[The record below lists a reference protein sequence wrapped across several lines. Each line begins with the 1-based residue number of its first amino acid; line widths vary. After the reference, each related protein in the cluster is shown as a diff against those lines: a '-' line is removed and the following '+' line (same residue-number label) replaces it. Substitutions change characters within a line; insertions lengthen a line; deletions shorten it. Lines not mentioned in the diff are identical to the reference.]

1 MTPDKKVKILATLGP
16 AVDGIDDIRELVE
29 AGVNIFRLN
38 FSHGDHADHAKR
50 YQWIREVERQLNYP
64 LGILMDLQGPK
75 LRVGKFADGKVQLHR
90 GQAFRLDLDT
100 TAGDE
105 RRVNLPHPEI
115 IAALEAGMDL
125 LLDDGKLR
133 LRVVTKYNDAID
145 TTVLNGGELSD
156 RKGVNVPQAVLD
168 LSPLTAK
175 DRRDL
180 SFGLELG
187 VDWVAL
193 SFVQRPQDIVE
204 ARALIGDKAF
214 LMAKIEKPSAVEQL
228 REIAELSDAIM
239 VARGDL
245 GVEVPKAP
253 ILNLTP
259 NLQTA
264 RRLSVPQ
271 IQKNIITTCRA
282 LGKPVVVAT
291 QMLESMRFSP
301 APTRAEVTDVAN
313 AVAEGA
319 DAVMLSAETASGE
332 YPLEAVQMMSK
343 IIRQVEN
350 GPDYQTQLDVSRP
363 KAEATVSDAISCAI
377 RRISNVLPVAVLVN
391 YSESGASTLR
401 ASRERPK
408 APILNLTPNLQ
419 TARRLSVAWGIH
431 SVVNDRLR
439 QVDEVC
445 STALEIAQAQGM
457 AERGDTLLITAGV
470 PFGQPGST
478 NSLRIE
484 TLI

>member
-16 AVDGIDDIRELVE
+16 ATRGIDDIRELVQ
-29 AGVNIFRLN
+29 AGVNMFRLN
-38 FSHGDHADHAKR
+38 FSHGDHADHAQR
-50 YQWIREVERQLNYP
+50 YQWIREVEQQLNYP

-75 LRVGKFADGKVQLHR
+75 LRVGKFADGKVLLQR
-90 GQAFRLDLDT
+90 GQALRLDPDPT
-100 TAGDE
+100 PGDQ

-115 IAALEAGMDL
+115 IAALEPGMDL

-133 LRVVTKYNDAID
+133 LRVVAKHHDAID
-145 TTVLNGGELSD
+145 TEVLNGGELSD

-193 SFVQRPQDIVE
+193 SFVQRPEDIRE

-214 LMAKIEKPSAVEQL
+214 LMAKIEKPSAVTQL

-245 GVEVPKAP
+245 GVEVPAE
-253 ILNLTP
+253 
-259 NLQTA
+259 
-264 RRLSVPQ
+264 SVPQ
-271 IQKNIITTCRA
+271 IQKTIIGTCRA

-319 DAVMLSAETASGE
+319 DAVMLSAETASGD

-350 GPDYQTQLDVSRP
+350 GPDYQAQLDVSRP

-377 RRISNVLPVAVLVN
+377 RRISNVLPVAMLVN
-391 YSESGASTLR
+391 YSESVSSSLR
-401 ASRERPK
+401 AARERPTV
-408 APILNLTPNLQ
+408 PILNLTPNLQ
-419 TARRLSVAWGIH
+419 AARRLTVAWGVH
-431 SVVNDRLR
+431 SVVNDRLK

-457 AERGDTLLITAGV
+457 AQRGDTLLITAGV

>member
-16 AVDGIDDIRELVE
+16 ATDGIDDIRELVQ

-38 FSHGDHADHAKR
+38 FSHGDHADHAQR

-75 LRVGKFADGKVQLHR
+75 LRVGKFAEGKVQLHR
-90 GQAFRLDLDT
+90 GQALRLDLDPT
-100 TAGDE
+100 PGDE

-115 IAALEAGMDL
+115 IAALEPGMDL

-133 LRVVTKYNDAID
+133 LRVVTKYSDAID

-156 RKGVNVPQAVLD
+156 RKGVNVPQAVLE

-193 SFVQRPQDIVE
+193 SFVQRPEDIRE
-204 ARALIGDKAF
+204 ARELIGDKAF
-214 LMAKIEKPSAVEQL
+214 LMAKIEKPSAVTQL

-245 GVEVPKAP
+245 GVEVPAE
-253 ILNLTP
+253 
-259 NLQTA
+259 
-264 RRLSVPQ
+264 SVPQ
-271 IQKNIITTCRA
+271 IQKNIITICRQ

-350 GPDYQTQLDVSRP
+350 GPDYQAQLDVSRP

-391 YSESGASTLR
+391 YSESGTSSLR
-401 ASRERPK
+401 AARERPTV
-408 APILNLTPNLQ
+408 PILNLTPNLQ
-419 TARRLSVAWGIH
+419 TARRLTVAWGVH

-457 AERGDTLLITAGV
+457 AKRGDTLLITAGV

>member
-16 AVDGIDDIRELVE
+16 ATRGIDDIRELVQ

-38 FSHGDHADHAKR
+38 FSHGEHADHAQR
-50 YQWIREVERQLNYP
+50 YQWIREVEQQLNYP
-64 LGILMDLQGPK
+64 LGILLDLQGPK
-75 LRVGKFADGKVQLHR
+75 LRVGRFADGKVLLQR
-90 GQAFRLDLDT
+90 GQALRLDLDPT
-100 TAGDE
+100 PGDQ
-105 RRVNLPHPEI
+105 RRVNLPHPEV
-115 IAALEAGMDL
+115 IAALEPGMDL

-133 LRVVTKYNDAID
+133 LRVTARHSDAID
-145 TTVLNGGELSD
+145 TQVLNGGELSD

-168 LSPLTAK
+168 LSPLTTK
-175 DRRDL
+175 DRQDL
-180 SFGLELG
+180 SFGLALG

-193 SFVQRPQDIVE
+193 SFVQRPEDLDE

-214 LMAKIEKPSAVEQL
+214 LMAKIEKPSAVTQL

-245 GVEVPKAP
+245 GVEVPAE
-253 ILNLTP
+253 
-259 NLQTA
+259 
-264 RRLSVPQ
+264 SVPQ
-271 IQKNIITTCRA
+271 IQKNIIGTCRA

-319 DAVMLSAETASGE
+319 DAVMLSAETASGD

-391 YSESGASTLR
+391 YSESGSSSLR
-401 ASRERPK
+401 AARERPTV
-408 APILNLTPNLQ
+408 PILNLTPNLQ
-419 TARRLSVAWGIH
+419 AARRLTLAWGVH
-431 SVVNDRLR
+431 SVVNDRLK

-457 AERGDTLLITAGV
+457 AQRGDTLLITAGV